1 MMGNYEADLHVMTR
15 NGFRN
20 ILLSESK
27 LKDVFNMIS
36 FL

>member
-1 MMGNYEADLHVMTR
+1 MGNYEADLHVMTR

-27 LKDVFNMIS
+27 LKDDVFNMIS